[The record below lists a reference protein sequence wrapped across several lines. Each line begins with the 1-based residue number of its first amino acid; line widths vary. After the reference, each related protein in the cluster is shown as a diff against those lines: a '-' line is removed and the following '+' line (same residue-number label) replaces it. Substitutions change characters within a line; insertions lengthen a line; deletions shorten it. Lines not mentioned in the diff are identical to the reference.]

1 MTPALTPALTPAS
14 PAASALGLTASLFRR
29 CGDPAGV
36 HVAGGG
42 RRADVGSTPAAR

>member
-1 MTPALTPALTPAS
+1 MTPTTTPAS
-14 PAASALGLTASLFRR
+14 PAASSLGLTASPIRR

-42 RRADVGSTPAAR
+42 RRAADGSAPAAR